1 MSESLFST
9 YWYRV
14 AKLKPALRDSAEISR
29 HVYRGQAWYVLRNR
43 LNGKNHRFNQAAYA
57 LIGQMDGQRTVQQI
71 WDNSATTPT
80 QTVPAQD
87 EVIRLLGRLHDA
99 DLIQGN
105 ILPST
110 TEMFRQVENE
120 QKQGWKQRVANP
132 FSLRFPLFDPER
144 LLEKCQGLTQLLFTR
159 TIFVL
164 WLIIVLS
171 AVTSALV
178 NWSDLSASMVNQLR
192 SPGNLLLLWL
202 LYPLIKI
209 LHELGHALA
218 VKKWG
223 GEVHEMGI
231 ILLALTPIPYVD
243 ATASASF
250 PEKRQRI
257 IVAAMGM
264 MVELLLASIALF
276 IWLNVETGL
285 ISSLAYNVM
294 LIGGISTLLF
304 NGNPLLRY
312 DGYYILADLIEI
324 PNLGQRSTRYLG
336 YLLQRILLRNHNS
349 ESPVTA
355 PGEAVWFAVYGPLS
369 FCYRILVLIGLVWL
383 VSSRFFF
390 IGVLIALWGV
400 ISLMIIPAV
409 RSLSQFL
416 NSPTARNR
424 RTQLILAGSGI
435 TLLAALLLFVFP
447 LPLWTSTQGIIW
459 LPEQALIR
467 AGTDCEVVKVLVP
480 NEQTVSKNQPLVSGA
495 DPFLAVEIAVYQAQ
509 LAELYA
515 RYNAQ
520 PLQERVKRKMLLDE
534 IQLLKGDLQQT
545 QEKEEKL
552 LVRSPAAGK
561 FILIDDQNLPG
572 HFIRQGELLGYII
585 ADHRPTIRTMI
596 NQNDIGLIREQVTG
610 VEVRLAEQTNKTLQA
625 RIQRIVPAAELQL
638 PSAALGTMG
647 GGVIPVDLSDPDGLR
662 ALESHFQLDLSLP
675 DEIKNPHIGERVY
688 VRFEH
693 GRMPLAMQLYR
704 SLRQL
709 LLRKSYV

>member
-1 MSESLFST
+1 MSESLYST

-14 AKLKPALRDSAEISR
+14 AKLKPSLRDSAEISR

-57 LIGQMDGQRTVQQI
+57 LIGQMDGQQTVQQI

-80 QTVPAQD
+80 HTVPSQA

-132 FSLRFPLFDPER
+132 FSLRFPLLDPER
-144 LLEKCQGLTQLLFTR
+144 FLEKCQGLNRILFTR
-159 TIFVL
+159 SVFVL
-164 WLIIVLS
+164 WLIIVLT
-171 AVTSALV
+171 AAGAALV
-178 NWSDLSASMVNQLR
+178 NWADLSASMIDQLY
-192 SPGNLLLLWL
+192 SPNNLLVLWL
-202 LYPLIKI
+202 IYPLIKI

-257 IVAAMGM
+257 TVAAMGM
-264 MVELLLASIALF
+264 MVELLLAAIALF
-276 IWLNVETGL
+276 VWLNVETGL

-312 DGYYILADLIEI
+312 DGYYILSDLIEI
-324 PNLGQRSTRYLG
+324 PNLGQRSSRYIA
-336 YLLQRILLRNHNS
+336 YLLQRFLLQNDSS

-355 PGEAVWFAVYGPLS
+355 PGEVAWFAVYGPLS

-400 ISLMIIPAV
+400 VSLMIIPAV

-416 NSPTARNR
+416 NTPAARSH
-424 RTQLILAGSGI
+424 RTRLILVGSGTI
-435 TLLAALLLFVFP
+435 LLAALLLFVLP
-447 LPLWTSTQGIIW
+447 LPLWTSTQGVVW
-459 LPEQALIR
+459 LPEQAKIR
-467 AGTDCEVVKVLVP
+467 AGANCEVVKILVP
-480 NEQTVSKNQPLVSGA
+480 TEQVVDKDQPLLSGS
-495 DPFLAVEIAVYQAQ
+495 DPFLAAEIAVYRAQ
-509 LAELYA
+509 LTELYA
-515 RYNAQ
+515 KYNAQ
-520 PLQERVKRKMLLDE
+520 PLQERVKRKLLLDQIE
-534 IQLLKGDLQQT
+534 MLRGDLQQT
-545 QEKEEKL
+545 EEQEEKL

-572 HFIRQGELLGYII
+572 HFIKQGELLGYII

-596 NQNDIGLIREQVTG
+596 NQTDIGLIREQVTG
-610 VEVRLAEQTNKTLQA
+610 VAVRLAEQTDKTLQA
-625 RIQRIVPAAELQL
+625 QIQRLVPAAVLQL
-638 PSAALGTMG
+638 PAAALGTAG
-647 GGVIPVDLSDPDGLR
+647 GGVIPVDPNDPDGLR

-675 DEIKNPHIGERVY
+675 DEIENPHIGGRVY

-709 LLRKSYV
+709 LLRKFYV

>member
-1 MSESLFST
+1 
-9 YWYRV
+9 
-14 AKLKPALRDSAEISR
+14 R

>member
-336 YLLQRILLRNHNS
+336 YLLQRILLRNRNS

-545 QEKEEKL
+545 EEKEEKL
-552 LVRSPAAGK
+552 LVRSPADGK